1 MRNSR
6 LFLERVV
13 FLFPLFVCSIVVS
26 AAQNEG
32 ANQNIFHYAVSNQVV
47 TKNQKQNLFSVLKD
61 LNKSRGVYFLFSDS
75 SIANKQVSV
84 PDMNGFIEEILSEL
98 LKNTGLKYKKISR
111 NTFVITSDK
120 SPSAEKSP
128 EGNLYNLVET
138 PYGELRFA
146 SVNSAYYAPPRKI
159 IGKIVSG
166 KDGKPLEG
174 VSVKVKGQKIGTTT
188 KEDGSFTLEVPDNA
202 TLEFSAIGYLTT
214 TAKPNASGVV
224 SITLQ
229 EAASDLEDVVV
240 VAYGT
245 QKRSTITGAATT
257 VNTQMIEDVPRTSFQ
272 ESLQG
277 NAVGVL
283 STNGSGQPGSAP
295 SIRIR
300 GIGSISASS
309 APLYVIDG
317 IPVVSGDISNGFNS
331 NTLAAINAMDIQST
345 VILKDASATALYGSR
360 GANGVILITTKKGRA
375 SKTTLLDCRLQTGAN
390 FYTQNKGRDRTLNTK
405 EMVQYLRE
413 AWTNKGNDPAQF
425 DDQLKQN
432 QIDTTI
438 NTNWF
443 NEILRTGAY
452 SNLSLSASGGN
463 EKTTFYCSGGIFNQV
478 APQRG
483 IDYNKITSI
492 LNLNHKV
499 NDRLTIT
506 AGISGAYQRSN
517 SSVVG
522 STFENPAR
530 AMYRLQ
536 SWLTVNNP
544 DETYRTD
551 YNSGYNPIAMINE
564 NIRRTTTYVMR
575 GTLAGNYK
583 IVKGLTYEPAVG
595 IDYSHAY
602 NLQYSD
608 PRYGNDNVASNGFIG
623 NYNQD
628 ITNSIFTNLLRFK
641 KVFFSDH
648 SVEMFAGYEQSKR
661 RDNFTSASGTNLTVL
676 GKYSL
681 SNAAVP
687 GPVTGSPPNGSGL
700 ESYLFNTNYSFKNR
714 YYASGSIRSDYST
727 RFGIGNRTGVFWSL
741 GAGWDIYKEKFFN
754 IRFINSLKIRG
765 SIGLTGNSIG
775 ISDNGSQS
783 LYTLNAHYD
792 NQPGMLY
799 YQIGNDKLTWE
810 KNYPVNVGF
819 DMSLLKNKLVLSVD
833 LYTRKT
839 TDLLYTVTT
848 PYTNG
853 IPSYSGNYGQMRN
866 QGFEVSVASL
876 NIVPKKVGGFK
887 WATELNVSANRNTI
901 LKLPRPLL
909 GTYWRA
915 ENNDFYQWRER
926 TYLGVDPD
934 NGEAL
939 WRRDT
944 TKTNNSTVTD
954 TIANA
959 NYYKQG
965 SALPKFF
972 GSITNTFSYKN
983 FTFQVQLFVNW
994 GNIINDDN
1002 GAFTSS
1008 DGSAGFSATGNV
1020 NIYNYEHRWRKKG
1033 DITDVPAPVM
1043 YGQQTGLNTQTSS
1056 RFMYDGSYI
1065 RVRDVTLAYS
1075 LTPKVLSKLRI
1086 SSCRLYVRA
1095 NNLFTIIKDK
1105 RLPYDPETPVDGTI
1119 NLRPAKARTVFV
1131 GVNFNF

>member
-1 MRNSR
+1 MK
-6 LFLERVV
+6 LTFLGFGRWKLLLLLS
-13 FLFPLFVCSIVVS
+13 FLVKIAV
-26 AAQNEG
+26 AQADDNYK
-32 ANQNIFHYAVSNQVV
+32 NIFHYAVNKQSSV
-47 TKNQKQNLFSVLKD
+47 QKQKQSLFVVLKD
-61 LNKSRGVYFLFSDS
+61 LNKTKGVFFLFGDS
-75 SIANKQVSV
+75 TIANKQVNS
-84 PDMNGFIEEILSEL
+84 PDMKGEIDDILLEL
-98 LKNTGLKYKKISR
+98 LRNTGLKFRKIAK
-111 NTFVITSDK
+111 NTFVITADK
-120 SPSAEKSP
+120 SINSKADNQ
-128 EGNLYNLVET
+128 NLYNLVVT
-138 PYGELRFA
+138 PLGEVRFA
-146 SVNSAYYAPPRKI
+146 SISSDFFAPMNRVT
-159 IGKIVSG
+159 GKVVSG
-166 KDGKPLEG
+166 KDGSPIEG
-174 VSVKVKGQKIGTTT
+174 VSVKVKGKKNGTTT
-188 KEDGSFTLEVPDNA
+188 KSDGTFSLDVPDNSI
-202 TLEFSAIGYLTT
+202 LEFSAVGFLAT
-214 TAKPNASGVV
+214 TAKPTESGFI

-229 EAASDLEDVVV
+229 EASADLDDVVV

-257 VNTQMIEDVPRTSFQ
+257 VNQQMMEDVPRTSFQ

-283 STNGSGQPGSAP
+283 SSNGSGQPGSAP

-309 APLYVIDG
+309 SPLYVIDG

-331 NTLAAINAMDIQST
+331 NTLAAINAVDIQST

-360 GANGVILITTKKGRA
+360 GANGVILITTRKGRA
-375 SKTTLLDCRLQTGAN
+375 SKTTPLDCRVQTGAN
-390 FYTQNKGRDRTLNTK
+390 FYTQNKGRDRTLNTR

-413 AWTNKGNDPAQF
+413 AWANKGNDPALF
-425 DDQLKQN
+425 NDQLKQN

-452 SNLSLSASGGN
+452 SNLTLSASGGN
-463 EKTTFYCSGGIFNQV
+463 DKTTFYCSGGIFNQV

-483 IDYNKITSI
+483 IDYNKITTI

-499 NDRLTIT
+499 SDRLTIT

-544 DETYRTD
+544 DGTYRTD

-564 NIRRTTTYVMR
+564 NIRRTTTYVIR

-583 IVKGLTYEPAVG
+583 ITKGLTYEPAVG

-608 PRYGNDNVASNGFIG
+608 PRYGNDNVASNGYIG
-623 NYNQD
+623 NFNQD
-628 ITNSIFTNLLRFK
+628 INNVIFTNLLRYK

-648 SVEMFAGYEQSKR
+648 SVEMFAGYEQSNR

-687 GPVTGSPPNGSGL
+687 RPVTGSPPNGSGL

-714 YYASGSIRSDYST
+714 YYASGSVRSDYST

-754 IRFINSLKIRG
+754 VRFINNLKIRG
-765 SIGLTGNSIG
+765 SVGLTGNSIG
-775 ISDNGSQS
+775 ISDIGSRS
-783 LYTLNAHYD
+783 LYRLDAHYD

-799 YQIGNDKLTWE
+799 NQIGNDKLTWE
-810 KNYPVNVGF
+810 KNYPINVGF
-819 DMSLLKNKLVLSVD
+819 DMGLLKNRLALTVD
-833 LYTRKT
+833 FYTRKT
-839 TDLLYTVTT
+839 TDLIYSVTT
-848 PYTNG
+848 PLTNG
-853 IPSYSGNYGQMRN
+853 IETYNGNYGQMRN
-866 QGFEVSVASL
+866 QGFEVSFASL
-876 NIVPKKVGGFK
+876 NIVPKQSDGFK
-887 WATELNVSANRNTI
+887 WATEFNVSANRNTI

-909 GTYWRA
+909 GTYYRA
-915 ENNDFYQWRER
+915 EGNDFYQWREQ

-934 NGEAL
+934 NGVAL

-944 TKTNNSTVTD
+944 TRTYKITVTD
-954 TIANA
+954 TFNNA
-959 NYYKQG
+959 GIYKQG

-994 GNIINDDN
+994 GNIIKDDN

-1008 DGSAGFSATGNV
+1008 DGSAGFSSTGNI
-1020 NIYNYEHRWRKKG
+1020 NIYNYERRWRKKG
-1033 DITDVPAPVM
+1033 DITDVPAPVL

-1065 RVRDVTLAYS
+1065 RVRDMSLAYT
-1075 LTPKVLSKLRI
+1075 LPAKALSKLRI
-1086 SSCRLYVRA
+1086 SSCRLYVRS

-1119 NLRPAKARTVFV
+1119 NLRPAKARTVFM
-1131 GVNFNF
+1131 GVNFIF